1 MALNWTKF
9 GQMAALGTA
18 FAGLGLGSNLMTSS
32 LSSSRAWK
40 YAKRAMA
47 LQYEYQKRGL
57 LEGPSLSRKG
67 VVDAGFNP
75 LLALGSLGS
84 SGSLGSVSSPN
95 VPDMTTDMPDL
106 STSAIGAIN
115 GYKEG
120 QLLDTNINSAK
131 TELDIKKQ
139 QLEKLQAENK
149 TSPKNL
155 LTNPNARK
163 EFVEGLPRPIRDTV
177 NSALKVANTENKV
190 GKVAQVINNAM
201 PEHPNLS
208 KRLMSTI
215 YSAYSAIP
223 FSTVHRLYNIGQGTY
238 RYLKKLHNKHSAS
251 SGFVTSGNNKYE
263 VEYLPDSLG
272 DSDLMRR

>member
-1 MALNWTKF
+1 MSLSF
-9 GQMAALGTA
+9 GQMLGLGSA
-18 FAGLGLGSNLMTSS
+18 FAGIGLGSNL
-32 LSSSRAWK
+32 LSSAISTSRAWK
-40 YAKRAMA
+40 YAQRAMA

-67 VVDAGFNP
+67 VTDAGFNP
-75 LLALGSLGS
+75 LLALGSMGS
-84 SGSLGSVSSPN
+84 SGSLGNISSPN

-106 STSAIGAIN
+106 ATSAMGAIN

-120 QLLDTNINSAK
+120 QLLDTNINSAQ

-155 LTNPNARK
+155 LTNPNARQ
-163 EFVEGLPRPIRDTV
+163 EFVDGLPKPIKDKV

-208 KRLMSTI
+208 KRLMSNI
-215 YSAYSAIP
+215 YGAYNATP
-223 FSTVHRLYNIGQGTY
+223 FGTMHNLYNIGKGTY
-238 RYLKKLHNKHSAS
+238 RYLKKIHNTHSAK
-251 SGFVTSGNNKYE
+251 SGFVTSGNNKYK
-263 VEYLPDSLG
+263 VEYLPELDALG
-272 DSDLMRR
+272 DSNLIRR